1 VAPVL
6 HGVVDIHEAREKLKG
21 GTKDGLISVERDQ
34 KCSCGST
41 EGKESTHT
49 PMGERG
55 GSALQASDYNDR
67 TLRCL
72 ERQATKSLP
81 AHLLVLFIV
90 EKSQECL
97 LVLVCQW

>member
-1 VAPVL
+1 MGEQSENIPKLWRGEGGCDRTDHPVDHHRVPVAPVL

-41 EGKESTHT
+41 EGRESTHT

-55 GSALQASDYNDR
+55 GSALQASD
-67 TLRCL
+67 
-72 ERQATKSLP
+72 S
-81 AHLLVLFIV
+81 
-90 EKSQECL
+90 
-97 LVLVCQW
+97 